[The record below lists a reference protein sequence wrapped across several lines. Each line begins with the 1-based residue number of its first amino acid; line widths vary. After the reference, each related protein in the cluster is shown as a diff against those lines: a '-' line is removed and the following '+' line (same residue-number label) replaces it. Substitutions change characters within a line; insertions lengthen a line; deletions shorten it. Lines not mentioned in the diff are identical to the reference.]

1 MIFNEI
7 HLELGAL
14 MIGVFLIHLMFGKVQ
29 NAWSAAASFGIIS
42 VVLVYFLG
50 FKEHDLIYY
59 INKLSP
65 EELAAFKEHA
75 MYVLGLGLL
84 MVIFD
89 KDGYGNASI
98 GFAIMFLIGELLIY
112 GQVLMI
118 YFVTIFFMLRG
129 FNELYDGIAGRG

>member
-1 MIFNEI
+1 MNYYEI
-7 HLELGAL
+7 HLELAAL
-14 MIGVFLIHLMFGKVQ
+14 MIGVFLVHLMFGKVQ
-29 NAWSAAASFGIIS
+29 NAWSAAASFGFVS
-42 VVLVYFLG
+42 VILVYFLG
-50 FKEHDLIYY
+50 FKEHDLFYY

-65 EELAAFKEHA
+65 EELTAFKEHA

-118 YFVTIFFMLRG
+118 YFVTVFFILRG
-129 FNELYDGIAGRG
+129 FNELYDGIAGR